1 MGLVATIRV
10 IKGDSMSEDLT
21 KKPTP
26 GDDNV
31 AAILKHI
38 DSRLQSLEQKVE
50 ERLYDT
56 RPIWQKVVADIAQLQ
71 EGQRHLEEGQA
82 RLEDQMRDIK
92 VSVREVARNTGVIY
106 ETAVKIQAEFK
117 DLNSRVLDI
126 ELEHQKQRNSQT

>member
-1 MGLVATIRV
+1 
-10 IKGDSMSEDLT
+10 MSEDLT

-71 EGQRHLEEGQA
+71 EGQA